1 MSQRQLLLVSTSKIH
16 GQGYME
22 YLHDELRDFFRHV
35 SVVTFIPFARP
46 GGISHDEY
54 TQIAKDGFAP
64 AGIKVKGV
72 HEGDY
77 LENINNAE
85 AVFVGGGN
93 TFVLTKTMHEHGL
106 LAAIRARVNNGMP
119 YMGSSAGTNLAG
131 LTVGTTNDMPIVWP
145 PSLEALQLIDFNI
158 NPHYLDPDPG
168 SKHMG
173 ETRETRIKEFH
184 HYNDQHVLG
193 LREGSWL
200 NIQGEE
206 INLKGTHHARLFK
219 KGQTPEEIA
228 PGKINDFLL

>member
-1 MSQRQLLLVSTSKIH
+1 MSKRQLLLVSTSKIH
-16 GQGYME
+16 GQGYMA
-22 YLHDELRDFFRHV
+22 YLHDELRAFFRHV
-35 SVVTFIPFARP
+35 NTVTFVPFARP

-54 TQIAKDGFAP
+54 TQIARDGFAP
-64 AGIKVKGV
+64 AGIDIKGV
-72 HEGDY
+72 HEGNY
-77 LENINNAE
+77 LENIISAE
-85 AVFVGGGN
+85 AIFVGGGN
-93 TFVLTKTMHEHGL
+93 TFVLTKTIHEEGL
-106 LAAIRARVNNGMP
+106 LEPIRKRVSEGMP

-158 NPHYLDPDPG
+158 NPHYLDPDPD

-184 HYNDQHVLG
+184 HFNEQLVLG

-206 INLKGTHHARLFK
+206 ITLKGAHHARLFR
-219 KGQTPEEIA
+219 KGRKPEELA
-228 PGKINDFLL
+228 PGVITRLL